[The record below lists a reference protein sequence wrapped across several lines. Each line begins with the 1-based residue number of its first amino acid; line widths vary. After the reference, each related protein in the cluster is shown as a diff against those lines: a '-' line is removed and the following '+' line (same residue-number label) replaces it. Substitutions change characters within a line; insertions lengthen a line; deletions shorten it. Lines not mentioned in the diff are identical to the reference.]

1 MVYSIIVPV
10 YNRRKYIRRCLDSI
24 MKQSFQDF
32 ELIIVDDGSDDG
44 TAEICDEYGQ
54 KYGNIKV
61 HHQQNGGA
69 SKARNTGLKLAEG
82 TFALFVDSDDYL
94 PLDYLYQLMLAY
106 EKYGFDFW
114 YYTPFKIYTISNIQY
129 FRYRK
134 GVNIS
139 IVNGSGLIELMN
151 KGLFNSV
158 VNKVYEMSLV
168 KKYGIHFPE
177 DISLGEDLIFNLCYL
192 DKKSE
197 FKFLVLNK
205 NYYIVWGKD
214 TKDSLERGWREDFF
228 DIKRKLLREKVKYIN
243 KWSKEEKISI
253 DRESTI
259 KCWYFYCMKDSIKY
273 YILHVKDMGGMQLI
287 KKMNEI
293 KHSQEYFRYR
303 RMCRGKKW
311 ILAHMVYSI
320 LYTELK
326 ETNKINR
333 GERKWITIW
342 KQSGKQRV
350 KM

>member
-1 MVYSIIVPV
+1 MLYSIIVPV

-44 TAEICDEYGQ
+44 TAEICDEYEQ

-69 SKARNTGLKLAEG
+69 SKARNTGLKFAEG

-94 PLDYLYQLMLAY
+94 PLDYLYQLMSAY
-106 EKYGFDFW
+106 EKYGSDFW
-114 YYTPFKIYTISNIQY
+114 YYTSFKIYTVSNIQY
-129 FRYRK
+129 FQYRK
-134 GVNIS
+134 SANYS
-139 IVNGSGLIELMN
+139 IVNGSNLIELIN
-151 KGLFNSV
+151 KGLFNSA
-158 VNKVYEMSLV
+158 VNKVYEMSLI

-177 DISLGEDLIFNLCYL
+177 DLSLGEDLIFNLCYL
-192 DKKSE
+192 DKKPE

-205 NYYIVWGKD
+205 NFYMGWCKD

-228 DIKRKLLREKVKYIN
+228 EIQRKLLKEQVKYIN

-259 KCWYFYCMKDSIKY
+259 KCWYFYYINCSIKY
-273 YILHVKDMGGMQLI
+273 YILHIKDMEGMQLI

-293 KHSQEYFRYR
+293 QHSQEYSRYK
-303 RMCRGKKW
+303 RMCKGKKW
-311 ILAHMVYSI
+311 ILAQMVYSN
-320 LYTELK
+320 LCAELK
-326 ETNKINR
+326 GNPA
-333 GERKWITIW
+333 RKYN
-342 KQSGKQRV
+342 
-350 KM
+350 